1 MPYTTLISPSE
12 LLPHLDDSEW
22 VVVDCRF
29 VLRDVEG
36 GRTAY
41 GTSHVAGSV
50 YAHLDEDLSGLI
62 VPGRTGRHPL
72 PEVDAFAAT
81 LSRWGIDESVQVVVY
96 DDAGGAIAARLWW
109 MLRWIGHQ
117 NAALLDGGWQAW
129 KEGGEVFAVRG
140 GSESYASRRFV
151 PSVRNELSVGVDDF
165 APVGSDPTFV
175 LCDARSEDR
184 YRGENETLDPVAGHI
199 PGATSLP
206 YAGNLDSSGRFHS
219 RERLRARYEA
229 HFGDVPMQEVVMY
242 CGSGVTAA
250 HNVLAAAHAGLGE
263 TRLYAGSW
271 SDWITD
277 PGRPVETG

>member
-22 VVVDCRF
+22 AVVDCRF
-29 VLRDVEG
+29 TLRDVER

-41 GTSHVAGSV
+41 RTSHIAGSV
-50 YAHLDEDLSGLI
+50 YAHLDEDLSGPI

-109 MLRWIGHQ
+109 MLRWMGHQ

-129 KEGGEVFAVRG
+129 EGEGSAVRG
-140 GSESYASRRFV
+140 GSESRASRRFT
-151 PSVRNELSVGVDDF
+151 PRVRTELLLAADDL
-165 APVGSDPTFV
+165 APMVNDTTVV

-206 YAGNLDSSGRFHS
+206 YAGNLDSSGRFLS

-229 HFGDVPMQEVVMY
+229 HIGDVPVQEVVMY

-263 TRLYAGSW
+263 ALLYAGSW